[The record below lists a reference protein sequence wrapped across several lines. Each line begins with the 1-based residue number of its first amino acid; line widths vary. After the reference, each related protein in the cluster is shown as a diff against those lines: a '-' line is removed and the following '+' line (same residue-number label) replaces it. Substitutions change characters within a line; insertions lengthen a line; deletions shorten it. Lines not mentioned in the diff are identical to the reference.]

1 MPVRTLTLALMLAIS
16 AIHAVSASEDLV
28 ASVNAVRARG
38 CGGRPGIAGKMR
50 ADPRLDRVAAE
61 LAAGRELRQALQSAG
76 YRAVQVAV
84 LEASGNPASIERSL
98 GAGGCR
104 DVTDAAY
111 RDVGVA
117 QGDGVIRF
125 VLAAPLEAPAA
136 GEAAA
141 VGERVLALVNAAR
154 ADRRRCGLKRF
165 GAVPPLAPSRAL
177 QAAAAAHAEDMARRG
192 VMDHAGG
199 DGSTPAERAT
209 RAGYAWRTV
218 GENVATGQS
227 TPEQVVEEWLDSPRH
242 CANIMDADYTE
253 MGVAVASNASGVY
266 WAQVFGAPQP

>member
-1 MPVRTLTLALMLAIS
+1 VRTLTLALMLAIS
-16 AIHAVSASEDLV
+16 AIHAVSASQDLV

-38 CGGRPGIAGKMR
+38 CGGRPGIAGELR
-50 ADPRLDRVAAE
+50 ADPRLNRVAAE

-84 LEASGNPASIERSL
+84 LEASGNPASIEPSL
-98 GAGGCR
+98 GKGGCK

-111 RDVGVA
+111 RDVGVV
-117 QGDGVIRF
+117 QVDGVTWF
-125 VLAAPLEAPAA
+125 VLAVPLEAPAA

-165 GAVPPLAPSRAL
+165 EAAPPLAASRAL

-199 DGSTPAERAT
+199 DGSTPAVRAT

-242 CANIMDADYTE
+242 CANIMDADFTE

>member
-1 MPVRTLTLALMLAIS
+1 MPVRKLTLALMLAIS
-16 AIHAVSASEDLV
+16 AIHAVSASQDLV

-98 GAGGCR
+98 GEGGCR

-165 GAVPPLAPSRAL
+165 GAVPPLAASRAL